1 MKVLIFVVL
10 AAVGIAYGMYEQ
22 GQHVARL
29 GRMARNF
36 EQTQGEQS

>member
-1 MKVLIFVVL
+1 MKVLILVVL

-29 GRMARNF
+29 GRMARNVK
-36 EQTQGEQS
+36 ERA